1 MLSEDS
7 SLDFKA
13 SALTAFS
20 KLCKKE
26 SGIKEATQCVCIVE
40 ALSSLLLLS
49 DGRVSAV
56 AGSTLAFLSKAN
68 VISAK
73 QLAKVIVESGGF
85 ENGPD
90 SFGMKLKR
98 KLAVYPG
105 MAGRVLD
112 HVKLFNNS
120 K

>member
-1 MLSEDS
+1 MLSED
-7 SLDFKA
+7 K
-13 SALTAFS
+13 TRR
-20 KLCKKE
+20 
-26 SGIKEATQCVCIVE
+26 
-40 ALSSLLLLS
+40 LSST
-49 DGRVSAV
+49 

-85 ENGPD
+85 ENDGPD

-112 HVKLFNNS
+112 HVKLFSGDS